1 MKADGGEQMLRPH
14 LAVAALMIAA
24 ATAIPTH
31 AQQPA
36 SPQDL
41 SSATP
46 RQAICG
52 KTFQQADINNDGVLT
67 NADFVKLDQH
77 TDFIDRADT
86 NSDGIVTVA
95 EFNASCTKNLLHKA
109 ERH

>member
-1 MKADGGEQMLRPH
+1 MLRPH
-14 LAVAALMIAA
+14 MAVAALMIAGT
-24 ATAIPTH
+24 TAIPAH
-31 AQQPA
+31 AQQLA

-46 RQAICG
+46 RQAICS

-67 NADFVKLDQH
+67 NADFTKADQQQ
-77 TDFIDRADT
+77 DFIDRADT

-95 EFNASCTKNLLHKA
+95 EFNASCAKNLLHKA
-109 ERH
+109 TAR

>member
-1 MKADGGEQMLRPH
+1 MLRPQ
-14 LAVAALMIAA
+14 LAVAALMVAA
-24 ATAIPTH
+24 AMAIPSH
-31 AQQPA
+31 A
-36 SPQDL
+36 QDL

-67 NADFVKLDQH
+67 NADFTKADQQQ
-77 TDFIDRADT
+77 DFIDRADT

-95 EFNASCTKNLLHKA
+95 EFNASCAKNLLHKA
-109 ERH
+109 TAR